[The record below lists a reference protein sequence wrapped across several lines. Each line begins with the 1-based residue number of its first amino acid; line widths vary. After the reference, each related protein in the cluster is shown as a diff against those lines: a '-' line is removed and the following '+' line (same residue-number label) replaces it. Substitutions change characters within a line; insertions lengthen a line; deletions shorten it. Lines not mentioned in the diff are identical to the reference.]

1 MHSKSLIG
9 IKIPTVNYVK
19 RNLKIKLNWKN
30 TNEFFLHK
38 NLISLEFNYLLIH
51 AITFECYSWCS
62 SPINFWAVKKRKGCL
77 KLIRPVHPAAS
88 TDSTDS
94 YIENETSPWSCFFT
108 FTREKRSYHKSH
120 LLNVYV
126 MGAFFSPPRSNHSKL
141 LDWVSQYFSEQNS
154 DGFVTLSFVL

>member
-1 MHSKSLIG
+1 MSRK
-9 IKIPTVNYVK
+9 KKEK
-19 RNLKIKLNWKN
+19 R
-30 TNEFFLHK
+30 
-38 NLISLEFNYLLIH
+38 
-51 AITFECYSWCS
+51 
-62 SPINFWAVKKRKGCL
+62 CL

-141 LDWVSQYFSEQNS
+141 LDWVTQYFSVQNS
-154 DGFVTLSFVL
+154 DGFVTLSFLLYILILSYVLIENFPLICVISSCFFKSFSFLFSNERILNWHLKVNKYQFAPFLKF

>member
-19 RNLKIKLNWKN
+19 INLKLKLNWKIPMSS
-30 TNEFFLHK
+30 FFIW
-38 NLISLEFNYLLIH
+38 NLISLKFNYLLIH

-62 SPINFWAVKKRKGCL
+62 SPINFWAVKKKEKRCL

-141 LDWVSQYFSEQNS
+141 LDWVTQYFSVQN
-154 DGFVTLSFVL
+154 TREN